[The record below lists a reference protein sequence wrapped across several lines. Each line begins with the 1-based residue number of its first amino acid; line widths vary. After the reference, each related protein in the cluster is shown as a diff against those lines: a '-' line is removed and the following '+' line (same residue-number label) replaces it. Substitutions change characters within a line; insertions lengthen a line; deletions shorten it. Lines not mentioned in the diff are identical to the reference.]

1 MGKEIYKD
9 KSIYEG
15 KFKEGMKNGLGIIK
29 LSDGCIYEG

>member
-15 KFKEGMKNGLGIIK
+15 KFKDGMKCGLGIFQ
-29 LSDGCIYEG
+29 LADGSVY